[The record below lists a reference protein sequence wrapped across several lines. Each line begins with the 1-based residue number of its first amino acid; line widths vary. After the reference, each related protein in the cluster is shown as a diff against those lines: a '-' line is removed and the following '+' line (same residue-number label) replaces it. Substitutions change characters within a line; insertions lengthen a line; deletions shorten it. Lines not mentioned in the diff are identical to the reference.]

1 MSISTFP
8 KPGQRHEHLTL
19 PKYEPSCEQSQ
30 VAGQMMSDPEVSRG
44 VTGMIETLGQRAGGT
59 RADQSE
65 QSPQAGGGG
74 ADAGGGFGAIM
85 QSLGP
90 MMQQLAVGAGQ
101 SQGTG

>member
-1 MSISTFP
+1 
-8 KPGQRHEHLTL
+8 
-19 PKYEPSCEQSQ
+19 
-30 VAGQMMSDPEVSRG
+30 MMSDPEVSRG

-65 QSPQAGGGG
+65 QSPQAGAGG